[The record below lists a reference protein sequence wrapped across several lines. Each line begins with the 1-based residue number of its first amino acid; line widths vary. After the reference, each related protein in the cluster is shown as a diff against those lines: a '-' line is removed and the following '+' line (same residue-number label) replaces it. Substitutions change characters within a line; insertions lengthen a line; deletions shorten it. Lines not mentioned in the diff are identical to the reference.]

1 MATNSRRVTAGLL
14 AMGLSASLGLMPV
27 AASGQPPQGRN
38 HEVELVAHM
47 HSTHSYPH
55 ARGFARYEASFGNR
69 GSREPATLSGL
80 RSDRSDHARREFTV
94 RLWGLRHADG
104 KRLIVRVDGDF
115 VGKMTVSDSGT
126 ASLERRHDLPFI
138 RSGDSVRVSTR
149 GGTLVS
155 KGTLFRVHR
164 NDHRDSSNRTMLR

>member
-1 MATNSRRVTAGLL
+1 MATTRKRVTAGLL
-14 AMGLSASLGLMPV
+14 AMGLSASIGLMPV
-27 AASGQPPQGRN
+27 AASAGPHPQGRPDG
-38 HEVELVAHM
+38 VELVAHM
-47 HSTHSYPH
+47 HSTHAYPH
-55 ARGFARYEASFGNR
+55 ARGFAKYEANFGNR
-69 GSREPATLSGL
+69 RESSSLSGP
-80 RSDRSDHARREFTV
+80 RSNRSHHVKREFSV

-126 ASLERRHDLPFI
+126 ASLERHHNLPFI
-138 RSGDSVRVSTR
+138 RSGDSVRVSTK

-164 NDHRDSSNRTMLR
+164 HDHQDSNNRAMLR